1 MSSHS
6 HSGQYEFLELSLSA
20 QAQSFAQLEQ
30 RMDAFQPLSQEAI
43 NNEWQKMWDYFRL
56 INPTL
61 PEDSLKGFI
70 DSQIA
75 LGRSERMQYFT
86 TFMEPFALQAIAIVV
101 LSHAL
106 VEATINAALALGL

>member
-6 HSGQYEFLELSLSA
+6 HSGQYEFLEFSLSA
-20 QAQSFAQLEQ
+20 QAQSFGQLEQ

-43 NNEWQKMWDYFRL
+43 NNEWQKMWDYFRA
-56 INPTL
+56 INPTVS
-61 PEDSLKGFI
+61 DKSLKRFV

-86 TFMEPFALQAIAIVV
+86 TFIEPFASYCWRRQPG
-101 LSHAL
+101 
-106 VEATINAALALGL
+106 TGKC